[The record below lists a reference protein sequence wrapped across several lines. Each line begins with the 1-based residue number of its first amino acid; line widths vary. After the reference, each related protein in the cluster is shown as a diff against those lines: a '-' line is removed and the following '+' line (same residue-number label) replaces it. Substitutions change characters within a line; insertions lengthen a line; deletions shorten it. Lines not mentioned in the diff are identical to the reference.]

1 MKQTYRQTLVQSSHQ
16 DTMFSVLLIMFF
28 LYPDPS
34 FCVSLESLLQSHIT
48 SSQCTV
54 RCSSESG
61 QERMKCME
69 VCPLVVSSSSPY
81 LCNLTQLCRGGCRTA
96 CTTEE
101 QSVSLT
107 SLYLTTCSLT
117 WTSTSMITSVSP
129 MFLVAGQDKGGMWH
143 LVATVTSHSLPR
155 HTIASYTK
163 VRILLISSNGV
174 MDRSEV
180 TVEEE
185 DEDCKELQ
193 PSNKSQHVYM
203 NLILPWRSIL
213 FMALPVILAIIFLGF
228 FLFLNCC
235 KKNRKDISEDRESSR
250 TTDDKFYLDQDLLD
264 KEEKGEEVSEKT
276 FHSSLY

>member
-1 MKQTYRQTLVQSSHQ
+1 
-16 DTMFSVLLIMFF
+16 
-28 LYPDPS
+28 
-34 FCVSLESLLQSHIT
+34 
-48 SSQCTV
+48 
-54 RCSSESG
+54 
-61 QERMKCME
+61 ME
-69 VCPLVVSSSSPY
+69 VCPEVVSSSSPY

-117 WTSTSMITSVSP
+117 WTSTSMITSP

-174 MDRSEV
+174 MDSKEV

-193 PSNKSQHVYM
+193 PSNNSQHVYM
-203 NLILPWRSIL
+203 NLILPWKSIL
-213 FMALPVILAIIFLGF
+213 FLALPVILAIIFLGIF
-228 FLFLNCC
+228 FFLNCC
-235 KKNRKDISEDRESSR
+235 KKHNKDISADGEFSRNTEDH
-250 TTDDKFYLDQDLLD
+250 FYLDQGLLD
-264 KEEKGEEVSEKT
+264 KEERGEKVSEKT